1 MSVMLVL
8 SRKKKEAVLIGEEIK
23 ITVIGIEGD
32 KVKLGIEAPENLTIY
47 REEIYEAI
55 KAENKEAAVVDP
67 DALQELLNLPQK

>member
-1 MSVMLVL
+1 MLVL

>member
-1 MSVMLVL
+1 MLVL
-8 SRKKKEAVLIGEEIK
+8 SRKKKEALLIGEDIK

-55 KAENKEAAVVDP
+55 KAENKKAAAVNP
-67 DALQELLNLPQK
+67 DVLQELLNLPQK

>member
-1 MSVMLVL
+1 MLVL

-55 KAENKEAAVVDP
+55 KAENKEAAAVNP
-67 DALQELLNLPQK
+67 DVLQELLNLPQK

>member
-1 MSVMLVL
+1 MLVL

-67 DALQELLNLPQK
+67 DALQELLNLSQK

>member
-55 KAENKEAAVVDP
+55 KAENKKAAAVNP
-67 DALQELLNLPQK
+67 DVLQELLNLPQK

>member
-1 MSVMLVL
+1 MLVL
-8 SRKKKEAVLIGEEIK
+8 SRKKMEALLIGEDIK

>member
-1 MSVMLVL
+1 MLVL

-55 KAENKEAAVVDP
+55 KAENKKAAAVNP
-67 DALQELLNLPQK
+67 DVLQELLNLPQK

>member
-1 MSVMLVL
+1 MLVL
-8 SRKKKEAVLIGEEIK
+8 SRKKMEALLIGEEIK

>member
-1 MSVMLVL
+1 MLVL
-8 SRKKKEAVLIGEEIK
+8 SRKKKEAVLIGEDIK